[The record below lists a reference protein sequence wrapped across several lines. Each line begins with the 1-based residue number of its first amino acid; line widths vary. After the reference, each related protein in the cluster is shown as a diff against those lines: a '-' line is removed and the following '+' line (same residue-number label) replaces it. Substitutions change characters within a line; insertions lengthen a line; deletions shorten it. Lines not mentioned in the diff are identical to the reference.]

1 MRLCLLFLLLLQLA
15 AQASPQA
22 VSHHT
27 ATHSLHHPPSESDP
41 LPNTATTTHSH
52 THSHTTDSLRELGL
66 HYYSQQDYTHA
77 QHYLLQAVHHSHYSD
92 AVAVWNYATALYYDD
107 KISDARE
114 FIEYYYHTHSRDI
127 DTVLLSGRLNLCN
140 GFVTLA
146 HERFNEAVR
155 ISTFPTSAVVY
166 YQILLYHEE
175 AKLFNEASVYVTKAL
190 KNFPQNDEIVFI
202 SAIIYFND
210 EKIEKA
216 LELFTQ
222 ILNHIG
228 SVRASD
234 ATVMAASAHQALGH
248 TDTAKHM
255 YQKLHDGD
263 DEAIATATAT
273 AIATVESLSPHI
285 YVSYL
290 CNYGLLLKN
299 SRDEVES
306 EKGLHLLQQALEI
319 DPSFE
324 IALINIAMYYREQD
338 DVDKTAEYL
347 HRASQVS
354 SNSRQLEIDIAANT
368 MDEVMLNWERVLA
381 QRREMNRSLSELLA
395 KNPPQSP
402 NFHEFNILNLHF
414 NIQYHSFNDK
424 YLQELMQKVYA
435 KNIKGFSRVS
445 SRIQM
450 PSATLSTTSQVSQE
464 SQRIRQPI
472 RIGFMSKSFGVFEP
486 HGLLLDG
493 IVKYLPRSVFK
504 VYVLRVMLDNKSSEH
519 MLSPTLEDYADEL
532 VDIPVNHKRA
542 ADIVERLQLDIMVFA
557 DTLCEPINHY
567 MMFSRYSPIQILFW

>member
-1 MRLCLLFLLLLQLA
+1 
-15 AQASPQA
+15 
-22 VSHHT
+22 
-27 ATHSLHHPPSESDP
+27 
-41 LPNTATTTHSH
+41 
-52 THSHTTDSLRELGL
+52 
-66 HYYSQQDYTHA
+66 
-77 QHYLLQAVHHSHYSD
+77 
-92 AVAVWNYATALYYDD
+92 
-107 KISDARE
+107 
-114 FIEYYYHTHSRDI
+114 
-127 DTVLLSGRLNLCN
+127 
-140 GFVTLA
+140 
-146 HERFNEAVR
+146 
-155 ISTFPTSAVVY
+155 
-166 YQILLYHEE
+166 
-175 AKLFNEASVYVTKAL
+175 
-190 KNFPQNDEIVFI
+190 
-202 SAIIYFND
+202 
-210 EKIEKA
+210 
-216 LELFTQ
+216 
-222 ILNHIG
+222 
-228 SVRASD
+228 
-234 ATVMAASAHQALGH
+234 
-248 TDTAKHM
+248 
-255 YQKLHDGD
+255 
-263 DEAIATATAT
+263 
-273 AIATVESLSPHI
+273 
-285 YVSYL
+285 
-290 CNYGLLLKN
+290 
-299 SRDEVES
+299 
-306 EKGLHLLQQALEI
+306 
-319 DPSFE
+319 
-324 IALINIAMYYREQD
+324 
-338 DVDKTAEYL
+338 VDKTAEYL

-395 KNPPQSP
+395 KDPPQAP

-435 KNIKGFSRVS
+435 KNIKGFSRIS

-450 PSATLSTTSQVSQE
+450 PNAALSTTSQVIISQE

-542 ADIVERLQLDIMVFA
+542 GDIVERLQLDIMVFA